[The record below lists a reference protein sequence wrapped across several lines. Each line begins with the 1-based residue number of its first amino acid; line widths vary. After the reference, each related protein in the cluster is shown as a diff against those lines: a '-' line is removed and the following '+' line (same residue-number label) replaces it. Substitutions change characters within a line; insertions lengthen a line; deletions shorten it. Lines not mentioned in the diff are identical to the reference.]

1 MTKIKLCKTCRKL
14 KSFAGFS
21 ECEDCRI
28 FAEMTDVLVKEMK
41 QENEMLADLPEKKG
55 NLSKYEKVFF
65 RVRVK

>member
-1 MTKIKLCKTCRKL
+1 
-14 KSFAGFS
+14 
-21 ECEDCRI
+21 
-28 FAEMTDVLVKEMK
+28 MTDVLVKEMK